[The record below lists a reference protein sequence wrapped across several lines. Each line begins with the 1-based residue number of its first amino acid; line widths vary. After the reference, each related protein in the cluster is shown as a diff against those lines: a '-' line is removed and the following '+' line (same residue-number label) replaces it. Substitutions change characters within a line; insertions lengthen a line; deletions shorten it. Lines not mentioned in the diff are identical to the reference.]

1 MKFIVNEG
9 TQVAEN
15 AIIFKHSLQPQAQSE
30 SKSQPLQMKSVPSTD
45 GG

>member
-1 MKFIVNEG
+1 MKFIVNEW

-15 AIIFKHSLQPQAQSE
+15 AMILKHSLQPQAQSE
-30 SKSQPLQMKSVPSTD
+30 SKSQPLQMKSVPGMD